1 MAVERTHDILIYG
14 TGLAGL
20 RAAVE
25 IARKS
30 EGKVDIG
37 LVSKV
42 QLMRAHSGCAEGGT
56 AGMLYPE
63 EGDSFGKGEGQD

>member
-1 MAVERTHDILIYG
+1 MVVERTHDILIYG

-30 EGKVDIG
+30 EGKVNIG

-42 QLMRAHSGCAEGGT
+42 QLMRVTPSICMPGI
-56 AGMLYPE
+56 L
-63 EGDSFGKGEGQD
+63 